1 MWDWCCII
9 QLSKRGEI
17 LEITNNMKDR
27 IKKVRK
33 NFGLTQ
39 SDFGA
44 RVGVKGNT
52 IGNYETDL
60 RKPSDAVIF
69 SICREF
75 NINEEWLRTG
85 KGEMFISQTRDE
97 KIANFAGQ
105 IMNEEDESFKKQ
117 LIEVLSELTIEEWE
131 ILEKM
136 ALKLAGIKKD

>member
-1 MWDWCCII
+1 MT
-9 QLSKRGEI
+9 QGERVR
-17 LEITNNMKDR
+17 EI
-27 IKKVRK
+27 RK
-33 NFGLTQ
+33 FLGLTLEK
-39 SDFGA
+39 FGEPL
-44 RVGVKGNT
+44 GVTKTT
-52 IGNYETDL
+52 ISRIEKDINNLTEQMA
-60 RKPSDAVIF
+60 K

>member
-1 MWDWCCII
+1 M
-9 QLSKRGEI
+9 
-17 LEITNNMKDR
+17 EITNNMKDR